1 MSYFMAPTVDNPFA
15 MGTGLGAHQAAA
27 GVHFRRSDDATSS
40 ILRDSFKL
48 ENFIS
53 INEFIIC
60 YLFTY
65 GNTRSSKL
73 RLRSPMTNV
82 NTNANHEEKENIEL
96 HP

>member
-48 ENFIS
+48 EKLSPLMIS
-53 INEFIIC
+53 SHVT
-60 YLFTY
+60 YL
-65 GNTRSSKL
+65 
-73 RLRSPMTNV
+73 PMATPV
-82 NTNANHEEKENIEL
+82 
-96 HP
+96 PPS

>member
-1 MSYFMAPTVDNPFA
+1 LSYFMAPTVDNPFA

-40 ILRDSFKL
+40 ILRDS
-48 ENFIS
+48 
-53 INEFIIC
+53 
-60 YLFTY
+60 Y